1 MLVGPASNPYSRHQ
15 LDVHVTPQL
24 AGKLKGLA
32 EATGGPAGGNSCMLV
47 EERVTAGGHPCDIGG
62 CTLRHKEC
70 QWPKW
75 ALALVPMTSVRR
87 SLCGL
92 YAPTKG
98 AFTWKS

>member
-1 MLVGPASNPYSRHQ
+1 NACRARLKP
-15 LDVHVTPQL
+15 LQL
-24 AGKLKGLA
+24 A
-32 EATGGPAGGNSCMLV
+32 PAGRSCHSTVGREVEGSRRGDRTATRRELV
-47 EERVTAGGHPCDIGG
+47 HACEERLTAGGRPCDIGG